1 MRASPAP
8 TRLRRGRIRDH
19 FDGRDPK
26 NRADR
31 QRQAVRGRGR
41 GSPHPRGLPAPPAW
55 PHRHP
60 SRLRAR
66 GLRRLHHP
74 ARRALGALMPDA
86 RGAGGWSRP
95 SHRRG
100 HRTVGRRAASAAAGV
115 PRASRPAVRLL
126 HARHADDADRVPAR
140 QSESDRA
147 GGADRHFRQSLP
159 LYRLPEHRHR
169 HARRSEAAAGS
180 TAVVRFSCHPVDQL
194 TRPCRNSEPDA
205 VAHVMA
211 IRFDDIG
218 NRLKAFRLGSGLSAD
233 EIAGRLGI
241 SRTALYRFEKGE
253 LAKIETLEKLAELL
267 SVSVP
272 TLLGVG
278 VEYIAS
284 AVSYFERMRQI
295 EEASEH
301 IIVLAG
307 PISYL
312 LASDAFDQALGDILR
327 ESIPDALAGR
337 KRALAQIEEITVV
350 LRQRKENYRRRQPG
364 IVNLISAIEM
374 EHFLQNGLV
383 GRLGLPDKVRRE
395 RRALARAEAEHFVKL
410 MEDEPIGVQIGIV
423 PDTLPHASFQLF
435 RQPDR
440 QVLALSPFRL
450 GEQPNIR
457 VGVAMITSAP
467 EALALHEKMAK
478 ELWQRALKGPAAVRL
493 MRVLM
498 EKP

>member
-1 MRASPAP
+1 
-8 TRLRRGRIRDH
+8 
-19 FDGRDPK
+19 
-26 NRADR
+26 
-31 QRQAVRGRGR
+31 
-41 GSPHPRGLPAPPAW
+41 
-55 PHRHP
+55 
-60 SRLRAR
+60 
-66 GLRRLHHP
+66 
-74 ARRALGALMPDA
+74 
-86 RGAGGWSRP
+86 
-95 SHRRG
+95 
-100 HRTVGRRAASAAAGV
+100 
-115 PRASRPAVRLL
+115 
-126 HARHADDADRVPAR
+126 
-140 QSESDRA
+140 
-147 GGADRHFRQSLP
+147 
-159 LYRLPEHRHR
+159 
-169 HARRSEAAAGS
+169 
-180 TAVVRFSCHPVDQL
+180 
-194 TRPCRNSEPDA
+194 
-205 VAHVMA
+205 MA

-233 EIAGRLGI
+233 EIAQRLGI

-312 LASDAFDQALGDILR
+312 LASDAFDRALGDILR
-327 ESIPDALAGR
+327 ESIPDTLPGR
-337 KRALAQIEEITVV
+337 KRALDQVDEVIAV
-350 LRQRKENYRRRQPG
+350 LHQRKAQYRRRQPG
-364 IVNLISAIEM
+364 IVNLISATEM
-374 EHFLQNGLV
+374 EHFLENGLV
-383 GRLGLPDKVRRE
+383 GRLGLPDDIRGE
-395 RRALARAEAEHFVKL
+395 RRALARAEAEHFATL
-410 MEDEPIGVQIGIV
+410 IENEPIGVQIGIV

-440 QVLALSPFRL
+440 QVLVLSPFRL

-478 ELWQRALKGPAAVRL
+478 ELWQRALKGAAAAKL
-493 MRVLM
+493 MRALLD
-498 EKP
+498 KS